1 MHDERSSNLQS
12 VRNRR
17 VVAKAVSSSS
27 QTWLDG
33 LAVLLGIA
41 LITSAYLGWIS
52 ASHAQD
58 NDWSLSVQTLD

>member
-1 MHDERSSNLQS
+1 MHDDRSSNQQS

-17 VVAKAVSSSS
+17 VMAKAASSSS

-58 NDWSLSVQTLD
+58 NDWSLSVRTLD